1 MLNESGLKQLF
12 ERHFVPQGCDLF
24 GHKGYPLRRAHHIT
38 RSVVERGIGQWK
50 RRFHI
55 LHSEIRYSPER
66 VCRIIMACA
75 ILHNICKRRNI
86 PPPPED
92 DYDDN
97 DGGAGDASPPSNINP
112 CDGAAFR
119 QHFANLHFGYA

>member
-1 MLNESGLKQLF
+1 MNKVLIS
-12 ERHFVPQGCDLF
+12 
-24 GHKGYPLRRAHHIT
+24 YPLGHIVSQEVWW
-38 RSVVERGIGQWK
+38 REGIGQWK

-75 ILHNICKRRNI
+75 ILHNICKRCNI

-92 DYDDN
+92 DDD
-97 DGGAGDASPPSNINP
+97 GEAGDASPPSNINP

-119 QHFANLHFGYA
+119 QHFANLHFGYT